1 MLYFSQ
7 KRMKGSVTQG
17 RHFVSKSGKCLSKWF
32 ANHDDQAAMD
42 SVGNDRRETHE
53 KREALSRSAQMEG
66 WTVGTVA
73 SGILSLLVSAYHSP
87 GTAPGPQVLEKMK
100 TGF

>member
-7 KRMKGSVTQG
+7 KRMKGSVTQE

-66 WTVGTVA
+66 WTVEEQPDCGDCGVRNFV
-73 SGILSLLVSAYHSP
+73 SLGQCIPLPRNSTWPP
-87 GTAPGPQVLEKMK
+87 GA
-100 TGF
+100 